1 MENNTL
7 ILKNSAILFLRLI
20 ITSILGLITTRL
32 LLNGLGA
39 SDFGLYNVVGGF
51 VVMMAFLNTV
61 MISTSYRFIA
71 YEMGRN
77 DHRSVNKVF
86 NVSLLIHFVL
96 AVIVI
101 LLTESLG
108 VYYVQNYLNVDP
120 GRIVDAIFVLR
131 FSTYAMVFSII
142 SIPFQG
148 LVTAQENFKV
158 RATIE
163 VIRAI
168 LILGVAIFVT
178 IHTGNKLRFYAF
190 MMMLVS
196 SVPSALFII
205 YCKVSYKA
213 ITKWEFQSDV
223 AKYKE
228 MLNFSVWIMFGAAS
242 SVAKNQGTS
251 LIINSF
257 FGTVLNAAFGIA
269 HQIDSLVRMFASN
282 LGQAVVPQITKSFS
296 GGNKERS
303 IKLVAYT
310 SKYTCFLMLIP
321 AIPILLET
329 EYLLTLWVKNV
340 PSYTV
345 IFSQLMVLG
354 ALVDSLGGGISSIVQ
369 ATGKIKYFQIILSTT
384 SLLSLPISYFLFN
397 AGYPPPYLIIAFL
410 STSVLNVVLRQIL
423 LKKLI
428 NFDVKYFIETAYFK
442 IFYVVIMLLPLF
454 YIKTLFNPGLPR
466 FILLSFFSVSWV
478 LFVIYFIGI
487 EKKEK
492 TMIKQI
498 GFNLLSFRK

>member
-1 MENNTL
+1 
-7 ILKNSAILFLRLI
+7 
-20 ITSILGLITTRL
+20 
-32 LLNGLGA
+32 
-39 SDFGLYNVVGGF
+39 
-51 VVMMAFLNTV
+51 
-61 MISTSYRFIA
+61 
-71 YEMGRN
+71 
-77 DHRSVNKVF
+77 
-86 NVSLLIHFVL
+86 
-96 AVIVI
+96 
-101 LLTESLG
+101 
-108 VYYVQNYLNVDP
+108 
-120 GRIVDAIFVLR
+120 
-131 FSTYAMVFSII
+131 
-142 SIPFQG
+142 
-148 LVTAQENFKV
+148 V

-228 MLNFSVWIMFGAAS
+228 MLNFSVWIMFGAVS

-269 HQIDSLVRMFASN
+269 HQIDSLVRMIASN

-296 GGNKERS
+296 GGNQERS

-340 PSYTV
+340 PPYTV

-354 ALVDSLGGGISSIVQ
+354 ALVDSLGGGIAAIVQ

-384 SLLSLPISYFLFN
+384 SLLSLPIVYFLFK
-397 AGYPPPYLIIAFL
+397 AGYPPSYLIIAFL

-428 NFDVKYFIETAYFK
+428 NFDVKYFIETSYFK